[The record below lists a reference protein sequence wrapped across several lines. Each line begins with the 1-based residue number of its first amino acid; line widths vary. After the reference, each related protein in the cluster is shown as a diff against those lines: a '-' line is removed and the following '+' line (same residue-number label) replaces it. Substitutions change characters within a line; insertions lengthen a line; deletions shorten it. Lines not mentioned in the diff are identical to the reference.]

1 MFRCRL
7 KPQGNAAAPLWPCKV
22 KKSRKLTA
30 RFIAEG
36 AEGISDGLIVKL
48 TQGADSPRSTAVCR
62 PRGGRR
68 IASRFAPSPRKG
80 NCAMRFACLGVLLPE
95 RVRVISIARLRTLP
109 PVHLQPID
117 VLVLND
123 PYVEILS

>member
-1 MFRCRL
+1 M
-7 KPQGNAAAPLWPCKV
+7 

-80 NCAMRFACLGVLLPE
+80 HCAMRFACLGVLLPE

-109 PVHLQPID
+109 PVHLQPIY
-117 VLVLND
+117 VFVLND
-123 PYVEILS
+123 PMWRSYLEEGFVLRCL